1 MFDLFVH
8 SFDSITV
15 CLILVIKTNSRVIHR
30 INLTSSFTF
39 YHNPTMSASKA
50 NLTADSTPSL
60 QPEAVRKVLDDPIL
74 LSRILGF
81 LDDGHARDLVT
92 ALQVSKAFFHGAAST
107 LCRRIEVPQ
116 FEYSATKHRDEVLYA
131 KPCVSCYGEEPVTYK
146 RPKGVTS
153 HRSVQPGGT
162 RRSTKRSHLYYRIA
176 HPATPNMREMYRH
189 VRVITVE
196 QHDLCDQLAV
206 VHPIPLVRTVI
217 VRGGHKS
224 VCNPFQPGLRCG
236 FLPTHPFRLVLD
248 GLCGAMLCKDCT
260 SFRLLSP
267 KVETLVLKIRYSLER
282 FYCNTMKL
290 PSDFNPSKL
299 VILFPCETLEPR
311 LDTQDKTTRE
321 HHLWALGPGDIK
333 PDPEKG
339 RYGNTKKY
347 DMMSNTFYRLAKLCL
362 AVGNKCKIYIV
373 GADHGALH
381 MRGFELQD
389 PSLDAFEPLFPRPEG
404 PEDRYNF
411 EQSLR
416 NPNNTDSDKQAEVGV
431 DEDEDKWT
439 DNHTFP
445 YACFDQN
452 GCLVSAIRPRGPIP
466 SIHLPAARH
475 MVDTRVEI
483 MKRILHR
490 WIDYILN
497 SRLPAAHF
505 EDEKD
510 KFQDRDA
517 FETYLAELNDQNS
530 LQDQQIWHQ
539 NHKCGYHCRSYS
551 PDIPESDQGENT
563 IEDQDAWENKQEDD
577 DERDWSAWRNDPD
590 EMSDWER
597 LDKEMSKEE
606 AVEGFKRKVEMK
618 DIKRKDELEDVEGEA
633 KARVWAKTREE
644 IEYKRMMRHKNISFI
659 TTHQYH
665 LVEGNN
671 DEMDDP
677 NRYL

>member
-1 MFDLFVH
+1 MSAQLE
-8 SFDSITV
+8 T
-15 CLILVIKTNSRVIHR
+15 
-30 INLTSSFTF
+30 
-39 YHNPTMSASKA
+39 NPTTCS
-50 NLTADSTPSL
+50 NQFR
-60 QPEAVRKVLDDPIL
+60 QPEIDLAVDVKPAAQPQAVAKVLEDPVL
-74 LSRILGF
+74 LSRILGY
-81 LDDGHARDLVT
+81 LDDGRARDLVT
-92 ALQVSKAFFHGAAST
+92 ALRVSRDFFHGAAST

-116 FEYSATKHRDEVLYA
+116 YEYSATKHRDEVLYA
-131 KPCVSCYGEEPVTYK
+131 KPCVSCYGDEPVTYK
-146 RPKGVTS
+146 RPKGVTA
-153 HRSVQPGGT
+153 HRSVEPGLT
-162 RRSTKRSHLYYRIA
+162 RRFTKRIHPTYRLIYA
-176 HPATPNMREMYRH
+176 ATAKMREMYCH
-189 VRVITVE
+189 VRVVTVE
-196 QHDLCDQLAV
+196 QHEGCDDLAIS
-206 VHPIPLVRTVI
+206 HPLPFVRTVI

-224 VCNPFQPGLRCG
+224 VCSPAQTGLRCG
-236 FLPTHPFRLVLD
+236 FLPSHPFRLILD

-267 KVETLVLKIRYSLER
+267 MVETLVLRVRYSLER
-282 FYCNTMKL
+282 FYCDTMKL
-290 PSDFNPSKL
+290 PSNFNPSKL
-299 VILFPCETLEPR
+299 VIFFPCETREPV
-311 LDTQDKTTRE
+311 LNMQDKTTGE

-333 PDPEKG
+333 PDSEKG
-339 RYGNTKKY
+339 RHGHTKKY

-362 AVGNKCKIYIV
+362 AVGNECKIYIV

-411 EQSLR
+411 EKRLR
-416 NPNNTDSDKQAEVGV
+416 NPNNVDPDKQDDARV
-431 DEDEDKWT
+431 DEDEDKWV
-439 DNHTFP
+439 DRHTFP

-452 GCLVSAIRPRGPIP
+452 GRLVSAIRPRGPIP
-466 SIHLPAARH
+466 PIHLAAARH
-475 MVDTRVEI
+475 MVDTRAEI
-483 MKRILHR
+483 MERILHR
-490 WIDYILN
+490 WIDYILD

-510 KFQDRDA
+510 KFEDREA
-517 FETYLAELNDQNS
+517 FETYLAELNDRNS

-539 NHKCGYHCRSYS
+539 NHKCGYRCRSYS

-563 IEDQDAWENKQEDD
+563 IEDEDAWENKQEDD

-597 LDKEMSKEE
+597 LDKKLSKEE
-606 AVEGFKRKVEMK
+606 EVEGFKRQVRLE
-618 DIKRKDELEDVEGEA
+618 DIKRKDELESVEGKA

-644 IEYKRMMRHKNISFI
+644 IEHKRMMRHKNISFM

-665 LVEGNN
+665 QAEGNN